1 MRTFLIGRADPRLLA
16 MHAACAEALVAA
28 EAALRPGEPL
38 GAVFDAHARTLDARG
53 LRTQRLNA
61 CGYSLGTTYAPNWMD
76 FPMLFGGQA
85 MPARP
90 GMVLFIHII
99 AFDAPNGLAM
109 TLGRTSVVTEGAAE
123 QLSTAAIDL
132 VRR

>member
-1 MRTFLIGRADPRLLA
+1 LLIGRADPRLVT
-16 MHAACAEALVAA
+16 MHAACAEALLAA

-53 LRTQRLNA
+53 LRAHRLNA

-76 FPMLFGGQA
+76 FPMLFAGQA

-99 AFDAPNGLAM
+99 AFDAANGLAM
-109 TLGRTSVVTEGAAE
+109 TLGRTSVVTERDAE
-123 QLSTAAIDL
+123 QLSAASIEL